1 MKKLL
6 MAIPAV
12 LFTVLVSCGGD
23 KTEDN
28 TSNEAPKSMVEDGT
42 SAATPAAGQSADAYD
57 ANRGE
62 GKWTAENVKVGP
74 LDATMATLGEKEYG
88 VKCASCHKLTD
99 ERLVGPG
106 WKDVTKRRTP
116 EWLMNFI
123 TNPDPMIDKDPE
135 VQAQLELCMVRMPNQ
150 NLTDEVARGLLEFM
164 RKNDGVK

>member
-23 KTEDN
+23 NTDN
-28 TSNEAPKSMVEDGT
+28 NTTNDPPKSMVEDE
-42 SAATPAAGQSADAYD
+42 TPAATTGTGQSAEAYD

-74 LDATMATLGEKEYG
+74 VDAAMVNLGEKEYNT
-88 VKCASCHKLTD
+88 KCASCHKLTD
-99 ERLVGPG
+99 EKLVGPG

-135 VQAQLELCMVRMPNQ
+135 VQKQLELCMVRMPNQ
-150 NLTDEVARGLLEFM
+150 GVTDEAARALVEFM
-164 RKNDGVK
+164 RKNDGAK